1 MESVRESEE
10 ARSYPTVRL
19 HFNVYG
25 IANPRLDS
33 NSGSMSFN
41 YFLGAFPAPAPA
53 PAHQRNT
60 LAWVQGR

>member
-10 ARSYPTVRL
+10 ARSYPSVRL
-19 HFNVYG
+19 HFYVNG
-25 IANPRLDS
+25 ITNLRLDS
-33 NSGSMSFN
+33 NSGSMIYTKFP
-41 YFLGAFPAPAPA
+41 GAFPAPA

>member
-1 MESVRESEE
+1 MESVRASDV

-19 HFNVYG
+19 HFYVYG

-33 NSGSMSFN
+33 NSDSMIYNHFP
-41 YFLGAFPAPAPA
+41 GAFPAPA
-53 PAHQRNT
+53 HHRNT